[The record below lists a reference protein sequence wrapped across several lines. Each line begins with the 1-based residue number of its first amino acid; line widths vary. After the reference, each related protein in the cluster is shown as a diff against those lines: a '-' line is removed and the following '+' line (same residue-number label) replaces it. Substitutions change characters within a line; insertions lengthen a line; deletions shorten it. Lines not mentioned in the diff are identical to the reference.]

1 LKIVA
6 FGAHPDDIE
15 IGASGTL
22 AKHAINKDKVLMVVV
37 TIPRHRKERIKE
49 SKESAK
55 ILNTELM
62 ILDLDPYKLEFNR
75 QLVEKFDEI
84 IKNISPDII
93 FTHWNHDSHQDHYT
107 VSKATIAAARENN
120 CSLYMYEQIIP
131 GGIVPYGFRAQYFV
145 DISNFITTKME
156 SIAAYKSETKKQG
169 NWWLEGI
176 KGRAI
181 TRGYQIHT
189 LYAEA
194 FEVVKIIDK
203 P

>member
-55 ILNTELM
+55 ILNAELM

-131 GGIVPYGFRAQYFV
+131 GGIVPYSFRAQYFV

-156 SIAAYKSETKKQG
+156 SIAAYKSETKKHG